1 MPVLTFG
8 SSAAASLVLSDG
20 TREMELIG
28 DGEGTYVVVDGFELP
43 APAPDNTY
51 VETPDSEGRRRLR
64 TRYPNVESGVIRLR
78 IDHSEDLA
86 GPFWEAVDSLLEL
99 VMSAHRQKGT
109 LTYTPTDGA
118 EITYDLESC
127 HISDLPQQGHAIAL
141 RRYEP
146 VITFECLPFGRLEPV
161 TLFTDETFTG
171 PVGSVVIDN
180 IPGHADALMTS
191 LTLEDDSSQQAGWV
205 EVAVERDGYR
215 EDADL
220 LYNDTDLTAAGS
232 TTSTTR
238 AGAYS
243 SSSVKR
249 QNLGTSATD
258 FVTIADLTHVGRK
271 RISGRFYAEENSWV
285 RAGYRHGTGAYSWGP
300 WRPVEADAFREIH
313 LMSVDI
319 REPPVGVHGIT
330 IKLQAYGEVAGNF
343 DIDYLEIIGAERRC
357 AAHQPGLTLMGSG
370 DLIRFRSDSVIQAQA
385 FCPIEGDYV
394 TLPPSTRAAYPLR
407 LTVRRRRNDTILLQA
422 DDGVTDE
429 FLGTLIVT
437 PRVAL
442 VGE

>member
-43 APAPDNTY
+43 APAPANTY

-64 TRYPNVESGVIRLR
+64 TRYPNVESGAIHLR
-78 IDHSEDLA
+78 VDYSEDLA
-86 GPFWEAVDSLLEL
+86 GPFWDAVDSLLEL

-109 LTYTPTDGA
+109 LTYTPTDGV

-127 HISDLPQQGHAIAL
+127 YISDLPQQGHAIAL

-146 VITFECLPFGRLEPV
+146 VITFECLPFGRLAPV
-161 TLFTDETFTG
+161 EVFADETFTG

-180 IPGHADALMTS
+180 IPGHADALVD
-191 LTLEDDSSQQAGWV
+191 LTLTDDSSQAAGWV
-205 EVAVERDGYR
+205 EVAVERDGY
-215 EDADL
+215 DAL
-220 LYNDTDLTAAGS
+220 STVFNDTSLTAAGS

-238 AGAYS
+238 SGAYS
-243 SSSVKR
+243 SNTVKR

-258 FVTIADLTHVGRK
+258 FVSLQTVGHFGRK

-285 RAGYRHGTGAYSWGP
+285 RAGYRHGNGNESWGP
-300 WRPVEADAFREIH
+300 WRAVAADAFREVH
-313 LMSVDI
+313 LLTADI
-319 REPPVGVHGIT
+319 RQPPVGLHEIT

-343 DIDYLEIIGAERRC
+343 DIDFLEIVGAERRC
-357 AAHQPGLTLMGSG
+357 LARQPGATLMGSG
-370 DLIRFRSDSVIQAQA
+370 DEIRFLSDAVIQDKSFAV
-385 FCPIEGDYV
+385 IEGDYL
-394 TLPPSTRAAYPLR
+394 TLPPSTRAEFPLR
-407 LTVRRRRNDTILLQA
+407 LTVRRRRNDIGEA
-422 DDGVTDE
+422 DDGVTDAMT
-429 FLGTLIVT
+429 GTLEVT

-442 VGE
+442 VGG